1 MGYVSSQDG
10 RSFSG
15 KLPLPKLGVIF
26 FWGEAFCSCSEVST
40 ENRNGNVEIFQTLFA
55 GPYFLRTW
63 GHVSTWELSLG
74 LDEGDWKSEATKKKT
89 TVCWLF
95 SKSGQPIDR
104 LVFPIM
110 YTFLY
115 IPGGCLGFL
124 PSTAPNVWWC
134 LFVHSVS
141 SSFTKTSIPIKKL
154 EDENAEKKTPFSK
167 LAISTWKSTCF
178 NHGLEL
184 QQKTDGL
191 FNFVIPKFPK
201 QDFRSPFFQVI
212 SGLNRGGWM
221 FFFDKS
227 HGPDS
232 CMVLLTPWDWCIYLR
247 ICTIQ
252 IDQT

>member
-1 MGYVSSQDG
+1 MF
-10 RSFSG
+10 RH
-15 KLPLPKLGVIF
+15 
-26 FWGEAFCSCSEVST
+26 
-40 ENRNGNVEIFQTLFA
+40 GNI
-55 GPYFLRTW
+55 PRLRW
-63 GHVSTWELSLG
+63 RWLEKVKQL
-74 LDEGDWKSEATKKKT
+74 KKKT
-89 TVCWLF
+89 TVCWWF

-154 EDENAEKKTPFSK
+154 EAENAEKKKTPFSK

-201 QDFRSPFFQVI
+201 QDFRSPFFRWALRVEP
-212 SGLNRGGWM
+212 GWLDVL
-221 FFFDKS
+221 FDKS